1 MIKDEIRRL
10 LSKDNLMKIYTTF
23 RGTKI
28 IVGSN
33 NLVKK
38 LDASS
43 ELTHE
48 YYTQLIILIESWL
61 IIQTNDKS
69 SNKII
74 LELAC

>member
-48 YYTQLIILIESWL
+48 YYTQLIILIES
-61 IIQTNDKS
+61 
-69 SNKII
+69 
-74 LELAC
+74 